1 MHNWRSRGLRLFS
14 MCNMRVDFSLPVDTI
29 FFVILQTYIIGL

>member
-1 MHNWRSRGLRLFS
+1 MHNWRGRGLRLFS
-14 MCNMRVDFSLPVDTI
+14 MRNKRVDFSLPVDTI